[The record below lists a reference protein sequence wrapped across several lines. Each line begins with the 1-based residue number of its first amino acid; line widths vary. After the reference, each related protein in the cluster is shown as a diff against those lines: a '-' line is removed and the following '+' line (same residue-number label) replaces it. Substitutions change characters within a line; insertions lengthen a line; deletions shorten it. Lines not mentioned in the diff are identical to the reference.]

1 MCDLDQIMSE
11 PRYPMREKDIE
22 NRPEAISFRVAYL
35 DQIDTFICDFIDF
48 TQVNLDEFIACR
60 DQGRR

>member
-11 PRYPMREKDIE
+11 PRYPMLEKDIGGRRE
-22 NRPEAISFRVAYL
+22 TVSFHPIHL
-35 DQIDTFICDFIDF
+35 DQIDTFICNFIDF
-48 TQVNLDEFIACR
+48 TQVNLDEFMACR